1 MRIKNLLIVLA
12 VTVGLS
18 IGYAASFSLDGEN
31 KCEKTEKTIKQKSNI
46 SGAYA
51 CFEPGVIEVNLS
63 ERVEENAQLE
73 CVCRRSINGNVV
85 LEAITRAN
93 P

>member
-1 MRIKNLLIVLA
+1 MYRRNLLIILA
-12 VTVGLS
+12 VTIGLS
-18 IGYAASFSLDGEN
+18 VGYAASFSLDTKG
-31 KCEKTEKTIKQKSNI
+31 KCEKTEQTIKQNSNI